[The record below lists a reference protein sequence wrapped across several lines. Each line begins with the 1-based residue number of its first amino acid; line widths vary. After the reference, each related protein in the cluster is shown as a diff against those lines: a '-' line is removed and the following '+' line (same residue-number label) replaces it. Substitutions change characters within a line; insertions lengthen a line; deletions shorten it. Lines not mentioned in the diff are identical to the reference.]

1 MGWAPQGNAA
11 LAGTSNNLRFLQNGG
26 PHSTAGVQS
35 RGCLLLGTH
44 TRFGTAS
51 RYPALTPLHPA
62 GVPAGGPSCAAAAT
76 KGDEYVML
84 RCRWEGGTPPV
95 TLRWHDSGGRALG
108 DPVPSA
114 AVLVLSANGSLGGR
128 EFVCAAAH
136 PLWAASAE
144 CRLRLGKPDPSPRAL
159 PVPQRRRTSL
169 PAPSPRFLPRRGPRT
184 RGREER
190 GGSAG
195 GQRGTVGVPATRRQ
209 RRSRRRR
216 SLV

>member
-1 MGWAPQGNAA
+1 MGTPRQCCLGWDLPTTSVCSRMGVPTAQLGCK
-11 LAGTSNNLRFLQNGG
+11 AGGVSFWGG
-26 PHSTAGVQS
+26 DGDD
-35 RGCLLLGTH
+35 TH
-44 TRFGTAS
+44 FGTAS
-51 RYPALTPLHPA
+51 RYPTLTPLHPA

-114 AVLVLSANGSLGGR
+114 AVLVLSADGSLGGR
-128 EFVCAAAH
+128 EFVCTAAH
-136 PLWAASAE
+136 PLRAAGAE

-184 RGREER
+184 RGRED
-190 GGSAG
+190 
-195 GQRGTVGVPATRRQ
+195 
-209 RRSRRRR
+209 
-216 SLV
+216 